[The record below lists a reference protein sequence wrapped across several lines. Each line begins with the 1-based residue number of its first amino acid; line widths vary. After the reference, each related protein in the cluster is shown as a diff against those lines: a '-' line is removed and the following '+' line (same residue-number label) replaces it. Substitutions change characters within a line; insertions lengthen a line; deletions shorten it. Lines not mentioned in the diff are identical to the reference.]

1 MKDMNVETNY
11 QNKTMKLATAVVL
24 AGTFAAGTMQAQT
37 SNATAVAEGSPAP
50 TSSVVGSFTHS
61 TASDQALHVVVGRS
75 MFVSTAARLRKVYV
89 ANSAVLD
96 SYTASP
102 NQIIVTA
109 KTPGISTIIL
119 WDENG
124 QSKSYLV
131 SSDINVEGL
140 QAELDKTIPNEQVK
154 AEGSEGRVV
163 LTGTVSSPAIAA
175 AAVKQAELFSK
186 DVANSLVVNEAL
198 IKQVRLKVRIVEID
212 RSKISQFGFNILGAG
227 QNTLGIGSTNQF
239 AGTSATATTTA
250 ITPPGSASTGSQ
262 VLAALTDPLNFM
274 LYNAK
279 LNIGAAVKD
288 LENKQILQIL
298 AEPTITTL
306 SGEKANF
313 LAGGEFPFPVVQGG
327 AGGLNSVSVQF
338 RPYGVKLEFTPF
350 VNADGTIELK
360 VAPEVSALD
369 YANAAV
375 ISGYTIPALSTRR
388 ADTQVVLRSGQS
400 FAISGLL
407 DRRTTDLYGRMPGIA
422 SIPIIGELFKSKNVN
437 NSVNELVVIVTPTVV
452 DPLTENVVPDEPS
465 VAVPNLEEKKF
476 DEALPKAAK
485 KP

>member
-1 MKDMNVETNY
+1 MKDMNVQTNY
-11 QNKTMKLATAVVL
+11 KNKTIALATGLLLVCGT
-24 AGTFAAGTMQAQT
+24 AGRNMTAQT
-37 SNATAVAEGSPAP
+37 TNPGGPSDVSAAAPNPAP
-50 TSSVVGSFTHS
+50 SVVGSFTH
-61 TASDQALHVVVGRS
+61 TTTSDQSLHVIVGRS
-75 MFVSTAARLRKVYV
+75 MFVNTAARLRKVYV

-131 SSDINVEGL
+131 SSDVNVEGL
-140 QAELDKTIPNEQVK
+140 QAELDRTIPNEPVK

-163 LTGTVSSPAIAA
+163 LTGTVSTPAIMAS
-175 AAVKQAELFSK
+175 AVKQAELYSK
-186 DVANSLVVNEAL
+186 DVANSIVVNEAL
-198 IKQVRLKVRIVEID
+198 IKQVRLKVSIVEVD
-212 RSKISQFGFNILGAG
+212 RSKIAQFGFNFFSQG
-227 QNTLGIGSTNQF
+227 NTSLISSTTTSQF
-239 AGTSATATTTA
+239 PSSATVTPAT
-250 ITPPGSASTGSQ
+250 ASTGAGSTTS
-262 VLAALTDPLNFM
+262 VSISNPLNFS
-274 LYNAK
+274 LFSTK
-279 LNIGAAVKD
+279 LNVGMTLQD
-288 LENKQILQIL
+288 LENRQVLQIL

-338 RPYGVKLEFTPF
+338 RPYGVKLEFTPY

-400 FAISGLL
+400 FAITGLL
-407 DRRTTDLYGRMPGIA
+407 DRRTTDLYGKTPGFS
-422 SIPIIGELFKSKNVN
+422 SIPILGELFKSKNVN
-437 NSVNELVVIVTPTVV
+437 HAVNELVVIVTPTVV
-452 DPLTENVVPDEPS
+452 DPLTENLAPS
-465 VAVPNLEEKKF
+465 VPAVAIPTLEEKKF
-476 DEALPKAAK
+476 DNSLPKAATK
-485 KP
+485 NP

>member
-1 MKDMNVETNY
+1 MKDMNVKTNKKS
-11 QNKTMKLATAVVL
+11 KTITLVTTLLLVCGTA
-24 AGTFAAGTMQAQT
+24 GRFSAAQST
-37 SNATAVAEGSPAP
+37 NPAVPPTRNSPAP
-50 TSSVVGSFTHS
+50 NPAPNSVVGSFTHT
-61 TASDQALHVVVGRS
+61 TASDQALHVIVGRS

-131 SSDINVEGL
+131 SSDVNVEGL
-140 QAELDKTIPNEQVK
+140 QTELKQTMPSEQVQ

-163 LTGTVSSPAIAA
+163 LTGTVSSPAIMA
-175 AAVKQAELFSK
+175 AAVKQAELYSK

-198 IKQVRLKVRIVEID
+198 IKQVRLKVSIVEVD
-212 RSKISQFGFNILGAG
+212 RSKIAQFGFNFFS
-227 QNTLGIGSTNQF
+227 QPGSLV
-239 AGTSATATTTA
+239 SSTTTSQFPSA
-250 ITPPGSASTGSQ
+250 AAVTPGTGTTGAASYATVAVSN
-262 VLAALTDPLNFM
+262 PLNFM
-274 LYNAK
+274 LYSAK
-279 LNIGAAVKD
+279 LNVGMTLQD
-288 LENKQILQIL
+288 LENRQVLQIL

-338 RPYGVKLEFTPF
+338 RPYGVKLEFTPY

-400 FAISGLL
+400 FAITGLL
-407 DRRTTDLYGRMPGIA
+407 DRRTTDLYGKTPGFS
-422 SIPIIGELFKSKNVN
+422 SIPILGELFKSKNVN
-437 NSVNELVVIVTPTVV
+437 HSVNELVVIVTPTVV
-452 DPLTENVVPDEPS
+452 DPLTENIVPDVPS
-465 VAVPNLEEKKF
+465 VAIPGLEEKKF
-476 DEALPKAAK
+476 DKGLPSSAK